1 MSARATQWLRDLQGA
16 VATRRLYPS
25 DHPRVVELLVRLE
38 TLVETLT
45 SDRPEYSVFM
55 LDERIVSDD
64 GIVESLAPLAR
75 GVFTTLRA
83 FGFDRIT
90 VARGAD
96 RSELLALVQQLAEAE
111 PAAAATAPPLTS
123 TPRVR
128 LSRLLRPDAATPLP
142 VEDLTEGRPPLVHVW
157 ENIADRRTC
166 DLDVL
171 EAMVLGFGQQLR
183 EHRGALIP
191 LAQLT
196 SHDTYTVT
204 HIANVALLAMATGE
218 ALGLNTA
225 FSHDLGLAALLHDI
239 GKLKVPHDV
248 LNSPGRLTESQ
259 LAMMKKHPED
269 GARLLMATP
278 RAPDL
283 AVIVAFEHHIDDN
296 GGGYPAVPQGWKI
309 HLASAITHVV
319 DVYDALRSD
328 RPYRKG
334 LAPEIVAEMMLAD
347 AATVFD
353 PLLLQAFFERVV
365 PRIAVAPSPS
375 AAPPQADAAAEPE
388 PAPESMTPVPPAS

>member
-1 MSARATQWLRDLQGA
+1 MSARATQWLRDLQSA

-38 TLVETLT
+38 ALVETLT

-64 GIVESLAPLAR
+64 GLVESLAPLAK

-96 RSELLALVQQLAEAE
+96 RSELLTLVQQLAEAE

-128 LSRLLRPDAATPLP
+128 LSRLLRPDSGTPLP
-142 VEDLTEGRPPLVHVW
+142 VEQLTEGRPPLVHVW
-157 ENIADRRTC
+157 KNIADRRTC

-183 EHRGALIP
+183 EHRGALVP

-225 FSHDLGLAALLHDI
+225 FAHDLGLAALLHDI

-283 AVIVAFEHHIDDN
+283 AVIVAFEHHIDEN
-296 GGGYPAVPQGWKI
+296 GGGYPAVSRGWKI

-347 AATVFD
+347 AGTVFD

-375 AAPPQADAAAEPE
+375 APTPQSDAAPEPD
-388 PAPESMTPVPPAS
+388 PAPESMTPVTPAS

>member
-1 MSARATQWLRDLQGA
+1 MSARATQWLRDLQSA

-38 TLVETLT
+38 ALVETLT

-64 GIVESLAPLAR
+64 GLVESLAPLAK

-96 RSELLALVQQLAEAE
+96 RSELLTLVQQLAEAE

-128 LSRLLRPDAATPLP
+128 LSRLLRPDSGTPLP
-142 VEDLTEGRPPLVHVW
+142 VEQLTEGRPPLVHVW

-183 EHRGALIP
+183 EHRGALVP

-225 FSHDLGLAALLHDI
+225 FAHDLGLAALLHDI

-283 AVIVAFEHHIDDN
+283 AVIVAFEHHIDEN
-296 GGGYPAVPQGWKI
+296 GGGYPAVSRGWKI

-347 AATVFD
+347 AGTVFD

-375 AAPPQADAAAEPE
+375 APTPQSDAAPEPD
-388 PAPESMTPVPPAS
+388 PAPESMTPVTPAS